1 MKNNLLFA
9 SMEVRD
15 PKGNYFMSKIYN
27 IINVKN
33 DRGDDE
39 IQLKKLFQHKNNQT
53 DIITSIQQI
62 TIPYFKVNLEQ
73 QNILDNII
81 FATSCKDSTME
92 VVKAV
97 I

>member
-27 IINVKN
+27 IIVKD
-33 DRGDDE
+33 DRGNEE
-39 IQLKKLFQHKNNQT
+39 IELKKLYQYENKQS
-53 DIITSIQQI
+53 DIITSIQPI
-62 TIPYFKVNLEQ
+62 SIPYFKVNLEQ

-81 FATSCKDSTME
+81 FATSSKDSTME
-92 VVKAV
+92 VVKAEL
-97 I
+97 